1 MTMVLLDRCRVFPS
15 ILISPHRKQ
24 KMPFVLTP
32 FRGGLLLTLVESV
45 GDYAL
50 KRFAT
55 GGSPAF
61 FALGFGVY
69 GALAGILVW
78 LFKTLGLA
86 ITNAYWDALSN
97 IAGMAMGFFLLKE
110 SYTFRQWIG
119 MTLLT
124 LGMFLVNG
132 NH

>member
-1 MTMVLLDRCRVFPS
+1 
-15 ILISPHRKQ
+15 
-24 KMPFVLTP
+24 MPFALTP

-61 FALGFGVY
+61 SALGFGVY
-69 GALAGILVW
+69 GALAAILVW

-97 IAGMAMGFFLLKE
+97 VAGMAMGFFLLQE
-110 SYTFRQWIG
+110 SYTLRQWIG
-119 MTLLT
+119 MILLT
-124 LGMFLVNG
+124 FGMVLVNG